1 VTIRE
6 PKAKREYTAPRGDR
20 VTVAYQRLRDLIV
33 WGRLAPGSRI
43 VESEVAVRLG
53 VSRTPVRSALHRLQQ
68 EGYILAE
75 EGGRQLRLRVAP
87 LTIDDA
93 RDLFAILGRVEGLA
107 ARRAAELPPDKRLPL
122 VRRLRQCNDELLA
135 AVGAVSPDSNLI
147 YLLDVAFHRQYVAA
161 VDAPRLVTL
170 HDAIKPQAERYNR
183 LYATFLLDEVRT
195 SVDEHERIV
204 RSIEAANVE
213 QAELAARAN
222 FVNAAERLRG
232 VIERLG
238 ERGIW

>member
-1 VTIRE
+1 MRE
-6 PKAKREYTAPRGDR
+6 LRTRREYAAPRGDR
-20 VTVAYQRLRDLIV
+20 VTVAYQKLRDLIV

-43 VESEVAVRLG
+43 VESEVATRLG
-53 VSRTPVRSALHRLQQ
+53 VSRTPVRSALHRLHQ

-75 EGGRQLRLRVAP
+75 EGGRQARLRVAP

-122 VRRLRQCNDELLA
+122 VRRLRQCNEELFEAGRA
-135 AVGAVSPDSNLI
+135 ANPDSNLI
-147 YLLDVAFHRQYVAA
+147 YLLDVDFHRQYVAA
-161 VDAPRLVTL
+161 VGAPRLTAL
-170 HDAIKPQAERYNR
+170 HNAIKPQAERYNR
-183 LYATFLLDEVRT
+183 LYATFLIDEIRT
-195 SVDEHERIV
+195 SVEEHERIV

-213 QAELAARAN
+213 QAELAACAN
-222 FVNAAERLRG
+222 FVNAAERLRD